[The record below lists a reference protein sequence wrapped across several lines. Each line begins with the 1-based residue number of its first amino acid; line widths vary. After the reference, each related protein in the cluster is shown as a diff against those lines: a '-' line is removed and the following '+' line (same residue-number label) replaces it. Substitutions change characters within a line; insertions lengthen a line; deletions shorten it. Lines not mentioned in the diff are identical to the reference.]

1 MAADLTKVSM
11 LARREIEARILA
23 PVIEA
28 FVKEVGREK
37 ALKILSPIIQNLAR
51 EAGNNLAKLVG
62 GNSIEHF
69 VKGMTYWTL
78 EDALKL
84 EILEQTP
91 KKFVFDVTRCRYAD
105 MYKELGIAD
114 LGVLLSC
121 NRDKALIEGF
131 NPKIQFTRTKTLMEG
146 AACCDFGYEL
156 KE

>member
-1 MAADLTKVSM
+1 MAADLTKVSI
-11 LARREIEARILA
+11 LARREIEARILT
-23 PVIEA
+23 PVIQA
-28 FVKEVGREK
+28 FRKEVGREK
-37 ALKILSPIIQNLAR
+37 TLQILGPIIQNLAR
-51 EAGNNLAKLVG
+51 EAGTNLAKVVG

-84 EILEQTP
+84 DVREQTP
-91 KKFVFDVTRCRYAD
+91 KKFVFNVTRCRYAD
-105 MYKELGIAD
+105 MYKELGIPD

-131 NPKIQFTRTKTLMEG
+131 NPKIKFTRSQTIMEG
-146 AACCDFGYEL
+146 ASCCDFHYEL